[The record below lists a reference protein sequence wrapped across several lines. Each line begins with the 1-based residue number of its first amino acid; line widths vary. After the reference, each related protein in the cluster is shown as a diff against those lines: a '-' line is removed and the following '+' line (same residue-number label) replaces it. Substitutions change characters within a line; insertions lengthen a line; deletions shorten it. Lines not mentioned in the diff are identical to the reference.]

1 MEKKYYVHW
10 KKINH
15 PGKKIIRLSGPLV
28 LLVLLV
34 LACKNCAGNLNEDDI
49 WISHPSFP
57 EEATSPQVLP
67 SVPSNYGYG
76 LEWEGWSFEPA
87 PNAGAGDCFWLAL
100 APEVGSPEHA
110 RNVVASWLLEH
121 HDHPAT
127 TDADDIREGAL
138 TSEWHVNAT
147 VQAYQGRFPATLHF
161 SQYTSSFRV
170 EIPCLLYTHASTD
183 ATGHFECW
191 SPGKRG

>member
-1 MEKKYYVHW
+1 M
-10 KKINH
+10 
-15 PGKKIIRLSGPLV
+15 
-28 LLVLLV
+28 
-34 LACKNCAGNLNEDDI
+34 
-49 WISHPSFP
+49 
-57 EEATSPQVLP
+57 
-67 SVPSNYGYG
+67 PSNYG
-76 LEWEGWSFEPA
+76 LAWEGWSFEPV

-170 EIPCLLYTHASTD
+170 EIPCLLYAHASTD
-183 ATGHFECW
+183 ATGHFERW

>member
-1 MEKKYYVHW
+1 MAMVLR
-10 KKINH
+10 
-15 PGKKIIRLSGPLV
+15 GRVGRLSQPQTQ
-28 LLVLLV
+28 V
-34 LACKNCAGNLNEDDI
+34 LAI
-49 WISHPSFP
+49 VF
-57 EEATSPQVLP
+57 
-67 SVPSNYGYG
+67 
-76 LEWEGWSFEPA
+76 GW
-87 PNAGAGDCFWLAL
+87 
-100 APEVGSPEHA
+100 PEVGSPEHA

-147 VQAYQGRFPATLHF
+147 VQAYQRRFPATLHF

-183 ATGHFECW
+183 ATGHFERW